1 MRPQERCSRD
11 APLRQQLK
19 GRIVAKG
26 VHCPLSNVNWNKTTS
41 EPIGSS
47 SSQAGNE
54 GLVVGFA
61 AVGFAPPMSLCAG
74 VILGIYPTIHPF
86 GRSGLHY
93 LEPRKRGSIQAVVQR
108 EKLVIS
114 VQRVRA
120 DHKICKNAAE
130 TGITMPFAPRSVRLK
145 STTRSAPDGFVEI
158 PINGDSIVVEECVEE
173 CFVPTRTGQQLR
185 KDRGRNDHPPRPSAL
200 SKSVVS

>member
-1 MRPQERCSRD
+1 MLAGCPT
-11 APLRQQLK
+11 APAVEGPHRRQ
-19 GRIVAKG
+19 G
-26 VHCPLSNVNWNKTTS
+26 CPLSALERELEQDYKRAHRIFLIPGRKRRSCGRFCSRRICPPDVTLCWCDLGNLSNYT
-41 EPIGSS
+41 PIR
-47 SSQAGNE
+47 
-54 GLVVGFA
+54 
-61 AVGFAPPMSLCAG
+61 SLRPS
-74 VILGIYPTIHPF
+74 L
-86 GRSGLHY
+86 S
-93 LEPRKRGSIQAVVQR
+93 PRKRGSIQAVVQR